1 MKRLAL
7 LLVLLPA
14 AAHAGALGRPNLI
27 DARAVGMG
35 GAFTAVADDPSAVWF
50 NPAGLAQ
57 LQRTT
62 ILAGFDTVAA
72 SFDSTPATCSP
83 GGTASTNCPK
93 ISTTTALPLPA
104 LAFSTRFAGMN
115 GRDPSRVALGFGT
128 FITMGGQVDFNRSQL
143 DAAGETPGILHT
155 KLALFEIVPS
165 IAYKVNEFVSVGAS
179 LRAGIMGLGLTDFET
194 TTATR
199 PTDATLTGSGAGFG
213 YALGLLV
220 RPLPALSLGASY
232 RSKLDASV
240 TGNAS
245 ISLMPGGAPEQAT
258 FDLTVPWPQ
267 MLSFGVAYRVMPA
280 LRLMAS
286 YDWTDWSG
294 FDAIAPH
301 FSDSNLD
308 KSGRLLL
315 DYTDNYTIHFG
326 GEYSIGE
333 HAVVRAGYSYDSNAI
348 PDRTQDRQLID
359 GAKNTVGAGAGVRFG
374 DRLWLDAAGELLF
387 GSTRTVPQSDMALPK
402 YLRNVSPGTY
412 QAQVLSFQ
420 LTARYQF

>member
-7 LLVLLPA
+7 VLVLLPA

-27 DARAVGMG
+27 DARAVGAG

-50 NPAGLAQ
+50 NPAGLTQ
-57 LQRTT
+57 IQRTT
-62 ILAGFDTVAA
+62 ILGGFDMVAA
-72 SFDSTPATCSP
+72 SFDSTPATCAP
-83 GGTASTNCPK
+83 NGMTSTSCPK
-93 ISTTTALPLPA
+93 ISVSTTLPLPA
-104 LAFSTRFAGMN
+104 LAFSTRFAGAN
-115 GRDPSRVALGFGT
+115 GRDPSRVSLGFGA
-128 FITMGGQVDFNRSQL
+128 FVTMGGQVDFNDAQL
-143 DAAGETPGILHT
+143 TAAGEEPGILHS
-155 KLALFEIVPS
+155 KLALYELVPS
-165 IAYKVNEFVSVGAS
+165 IAYKVNEVLSIGAS
-179 LRAGIMGLGLTDFET
+179 LRAGVMGLGLTDFESQ
-194 TTATR
+194 TAVR
-199 PTDATLTGSGAGFG
+199 PGTSSLTGSGAGFG
-213 YALGLLV
+213 YALGVLV
-220 RPLPALSLGASY
+220 RPLPALSLGATY
-232 RSKLDASV
+232 RSRLDASV
-240 TGNAS
+240 SGSGTINSGMSNQ
-245 ISLMPGGAPEQAT
+245 GVT

-267 MLSFGVAYRVMPA
+267 MVSFGIAYRVLPA

-301 FSDSNLD
+301 FSDANLD
-308 KSGRLLL
+308 SLGRLLT

-333 HAVVRAGYSYDSNAI
+333 HAAVRAGYSFDSNAI
-348 PDRTQDRQLID
+348 PDRTLDRQLID
-359 GAKNTVGAGAGVRFG
+359 GSKNTVGAGASVLFG

-387 GSTRTVPQSDMALPK
+387 GSTRTVTASDMTVPK